1 MTVVLQVK
9 DINKIYTGKVATQA
23 LTNVSFTVEKGEFIG
38 IMGPSG
44 SGKTTLLNLISTI
57 DQPTSGTILINGK
70 NPHQLKKD
78 KLAEFRRKELGF
90 VFQDFNLLDTLTLE
104 ENIMLPFTLE
114 KVDSALIDK
123 KVKSITEKLGI
134 HTILNKRT
142 YEVSG
147 GQKQRTAIAR
157 AIIHQPSLL
166 LADEPTG
173 NLDSKASK
181 DVMQTMQMINEKD
194 ETTMLMVTHDP
205 YAASFCHRVIFIK
218 DGKLYNEVY
227 KGSNQKVFFQ
237 QTMDV
242 LSMLGG
248 DVGDISTIRF

>member
-1 MTVVLQVK
+1 MTDVLQVK
-9 DINKIYTGKVATQA
+9 NINKIYDGKAPFQA
-23 LTNVSFTVEKGEFIG
+23 LTNVSYQVEKGEFIG

-57 DQPTSGTILINGK
+57 DSPSSGEILINGQE
-70 NPHQLKKD
+70 PHKLKKA
-78 KLAEFRRKELGF
+78 KLAKFRRKELGF

-104 ENIMLPFTLE
+104 ENIILPLTLE
-114 KVDSALIDK
+114 KTDSAIMDER
-123 KVKSITEKLGI
+123 VQSISKKLGI
-134 HTILNKRT
+134 DEILKKRT

-173 NLDSKASK
+173 NLDSKSSK
-181 DVMQTMQMINEKD
+181 DVMETMQSINEKD
-194 ETTMLMVTHDP
+194 QTTMLMVTHDP
-205 YAASFCHRVIFIK
+205 YAASYCHRVIFIK
-218 DGKLYNEVY
+218 DGKLYNEIYRGV
-227 KGSNQKVFFQ
+227 NQKVFYQ
-237 QTMDV
+237 QIMDV

-248 DVGDISTIRF
+248 DADDLSTVRL